1 MSVQTPVGATPQ
13 SGAIELQ
20 PGLLRDRLASSRA
33 RAGAIGLAGVLTC
46 GLIIVLAASGTTAF
60 LPESVR
66 PVPNSLA
73 GALGNTGIDLHVVG
87 VLLVLG
93 TMFGC
98 YALAVHSCDE
108 LSPRTVLTAI
118 VALNAVVLLGPPLLS
133 TDVFSYEIYA
143 RMGTLYS
150 ANPYLHGP
158 HAIALDPLYSYIDS
172 KWVYTP
178 TTYGPLFTA
187 LSYLLTPLSIA
198 AGALA
203 YRAIAVLSSLGC
215 VALIWR
221 GAKLRGVNPS
231 RAAVLFGLNP
241 LVVMY
246 GVGGGHNDLLMLLL
260 VVGGLVATLEYRE
273 RSGAGLIVLGAAVKL
288 TGALLLP
295 FALARSWAQ
304 NEGRRR
310 LDSLAGAAIATVAV
324 AALSFGLFGTGVLQL
339 PGTIQ
344 TVQQEGDWHSIP
356 GFISTR
362 LGLGGL
368 GHVTGFVLAFAF
380 AVVLCI
386 LVWRVATDRLDWIE
400 GAAWATAAM
409 LITASSLLP
418 WYVAWMLPL
427 AGLSKDRRLWRAAII
442 ITGVIQAIQLLGYIP
457 HGSTFL

>member
-409 LITASSLLP
+409 LITA
-418 WYVAWMLPL
+418 
-427 AGLSKDRRLWRAAII
+427 RC
-442 ITGVIQAIQLLGYIP
+442 
-457 HGSTFL
+457 

>member
-1 MSVQTPVGATPQ
+1 MSVQTPLGATPQ
-13 SGAIELQ
+13 SGAIDLQ
-20 PGLLRDRLASSRA
+20 PGLLRDRVASSRA
-33 RAGAIGLAGVLTC
+33 RVGAIGVAGVLIC
-46 GLIIVLAASGTTAF
+46 GFVIVLAASGTTAF

-66 PVPNSLA
+66 PVPSSLA

-98 YALAVHSCDE
+98 YALAVHRCDE
-108 LSPRTVLTAI
+108 LSPRTVMTAI

-260 VVGGLVATLEYRE
+260 VVAGLVATLEYRE

-295 FALARSWAQ
+295 FALARSWAH

-310 LDSLAGAAIATVAV
+310 FDSLAGAAIATVAV

-368 GHVTGFVLAFAF
+368 GHATGLVLAFAF
-380 AVVLCI
+380 AVALCI

-427 AGLSKDRRLWRAAII
+427 IGLSKDRRLWRAAII